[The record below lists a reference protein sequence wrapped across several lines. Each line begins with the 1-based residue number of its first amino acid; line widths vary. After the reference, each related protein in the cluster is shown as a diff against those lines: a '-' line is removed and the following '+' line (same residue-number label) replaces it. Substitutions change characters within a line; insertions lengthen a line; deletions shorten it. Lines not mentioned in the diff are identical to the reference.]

1 MKDTASKRKTIALV
15 TNTTWNIY
23 NFRQNL
29 IDKFIKEGFE
39 VVVIAPIDEYIHY
52 KEKYPEV
59 RHFNLRMMDRDG
71 MNPFKD
77 FLMILE
83 LIRKYRKAR
92 PDIVLHFTNKPNIF
106 GGMAAWLAGVKSIAV
121 VTGLGYAFINKGIT
135 RRIIQYLYKWTAP
148 FHRKFIFE
156 NTEDRQLFGHLKI
169 VPTSRSVSV
178 KGCGVNTLDFAP
190 RTVAIENDK
199 LVFTFIGRM
208 LYDKG
213 IREFVEAA
221 RIVKSK
227 YNKVEFWIIGE
238 LDAKNPAT
246 MDKDELVR
254 WVEEKIVNYHGF
266 LKDVRPA
273 IAESSCIVLP
283 TYREGMPRVVTE
295 AMSMAKPVITTDTA
309 GCRETVVDGVNGYI
323 VKVKDVQGLVDA
335 MEKFIKLDD
344 SEKKDM
350 GIKGRQKAISEFDDK
365 IIATDI
371 YSIVTDVLNEG
382 K

>member
-1 MKDTASKRKTIALV
+1 MKDTVSKRKTIALV

-29 IDKFIKEGFE
+29 IDKFISEGYE

-77 FLMILE
+77 FLLILE
-83 LIRKYRKAR
+83 LIQKYRKVR
-92 PDIVLHFTNKPNIF
+92 PDIILHFTNKPNIF
-106 GGMAAWLAGVKSIAV
+106 GAFAAWIAGVKSIAV
-121 VTGLGYAFINKGIT
+121 VTGLGYAFINKGVA

-156 NTEDRQLFGHLKI
+156 NIEDRQLFAHLKI
-169 VPTSRSVSV
+169 VPLSDSVSV
-178 KGCGVNTLDFAP
+178 KGCGVNIVDFAP
-190 RTVAIENDK
+190 RPASFESNK

-221 RIVKSK
+221 RIIKSK
-227 YNKVEFWIIGE
+227 YNDVEFWVIGE

-246 MDKDELVR
+246 MDKEELVR
-254 WVEEKIVNYHGF
+254 WVEEKIVNYLGF
-266 LKDVRPA
+266 LQDVRPA
-273 IAESSCIVLP
+273 IEQSTCIVLP

-295 AMSMAKPVITTDTA
+295 AMSMAKPVITSDTA
-309 GCRETVVDGVNGYI
+309 GCRETVDDGVNGYL
-323 VKVKDVQGLVDA
+323 VKVKDVQGLVSA
-335 MEKFIKLDD
+335 MEKFIELDD
-344 SEKKDM
+344 TEKIEM
-350 GIKGRQKAISEFDDK
+350 GLKGRKKAIAEFDDK
-365 IIATDI
+365 IIATHI
-371 YSIVTDVLNEG
+371 FKIITEVINEE
-382 K
+382 

>member
-1 MKDTASKRKTIALV
+1 MKDTDSKKKTIALV

-29 IDKFIKEGFE
+29 IDKFISEGYE
-39 VVVIAPIDEYIHY
+39 VFVIAPIDEYIHY

-77 FLMILE
+77 FLLVLE
-83 LIRKYRKAR
+83 LIRKYRKIR
-92 PDIVLHFTNKPNIF
+92 PEIILHFTNKPNIF
-106 GGMAAWLAGVKSIAV
+106 GGMAAWVAGVKSIAV

-135 RRIIQYLYKWTAP
+135 RRIIEYLYKWTAP

-156 NTEDRQLFGHLKI
+156 NIEDRQLFAHLKI
-169 VPTSRSVSV
+169 VPLSGSISV
-178 KGCGVNTLDFAP
+178 KGCGVNISEFAP
-190 RTVAIENDK
+190 RPESFEKDK
-199 LVFTFIGRM
+199 LVFTFIGRL

-227 YNKVEFWIIGE
+227 YNDVEFWVIGE

-246 MDKDELVR
+246 MNKDELVR
-254 WVEEKIVNYHGF
+254 LVEEKIVNYLGF
-266 LKDVRPA
+266 LQDVRPA
-273 IAESSCIVLP
+273 IAQSSCVVLP
-283 TYREGMPRVVTE
+283 SYREAIPRVISE
-295 AMSMAKPVITTDTA
+295 AMSMAKPVITSETA
-309 GCRETVVDGVNGYI
+309 GCRETVVDGVNGYL

-344 SEKKDM
+344 SEKNDM
-350 GIKGRQKAISEFDDK
+350 GLKGRQKAIAEFDDT
-365 IIATDI
+365 IIATEI
-371 YSIVTDVLNEG
+371 FIIITEVLNEG